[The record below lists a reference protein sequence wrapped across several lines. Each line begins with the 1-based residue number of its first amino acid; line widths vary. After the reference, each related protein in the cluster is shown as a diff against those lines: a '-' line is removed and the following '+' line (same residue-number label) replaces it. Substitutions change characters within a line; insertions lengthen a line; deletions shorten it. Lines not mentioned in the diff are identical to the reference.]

1 MRVGFDFHN
10 VLDAWPNHITN
21 LMLRHINY
29 GDYVCVISAVG
40 RGRKGT
46 VADQVHSYTPYV
58 DAIFE
63 VAFQYPGQSPQ
74 LKVAQAK
81 ALNLHIFYDDRQDVC
96 DAMTEAGIL
105 CFKVPRLIKMSDVES
120 DAVMK

>member
-10 VLDAWPNHITN
+10 VLDAWPNQIVN
-21 LMLRHINY
+21 LMMRHKNY
-29 GDYVCVISAVG
+29 GDYVCVLSAVG
-40 RGRKGT
+40 RNRKGT
-46 VADQVHSYTPYV
+46 VAEQVYTYTPYV
-58 DAIFE
+58 DDIYE
-63 VAFQYPGQSPQ
+63 VAFQNPRQSPQ